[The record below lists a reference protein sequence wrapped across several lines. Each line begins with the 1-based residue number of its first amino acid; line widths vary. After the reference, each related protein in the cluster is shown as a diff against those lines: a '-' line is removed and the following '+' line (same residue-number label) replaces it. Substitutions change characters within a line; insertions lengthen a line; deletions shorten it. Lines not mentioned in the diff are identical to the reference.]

1 MEAVYL
7 GHVADED
14 NNHSTVVNKG
24 RIAVAG
30 RMVDKN
36 RIAAGHMVDKNHIA
50 AGHMV
55 ENRID
60 K

>member
-1 MEAVYL
+1 M
-7 GHVADED
+7 
-14 NNHSTVVNKG
+14 SKG